1 MWKRSKFLILFLMGI
16 LVGVGFYMGLHAAR
30 LYRPL
35 PPPPAIRK
43 ILIFLTRKWTTH
55 RSPHHRR
62 KK

>member
-35 PPPPAIRK
+35 PPPPEGEVTETAGVNGQIDN
-43 ILIFLTRKWTTH
+43 
-55 RSPHHRR
+55 
-62 KK
+62 